1 MNDDYRDQKEMS
13 FYDQIFND
21 QIKEEQGSS
30 ISNGENFKL
39 QEDDDERPAKLGMNY
54 QTLDHTNTNQ
64 IKLDQQDAKHVGETI
79 AALRNSS

>member
-1 MNDDYRDQKEMS
+1 MS

-54 QTLDHTNTNQ
+54 
-64 IKLDQQDAKHVGETI
+64 
-79 AALRNSS
+79 